1 MNNLNSNLNQ
11 KNLSGII
18 IMTNKNMLNQFDEAA
33 IETCSIVVKDL
44 IKNFESYNLDTE
56 KLSTLTRALYI
67 LQNYP
72 EVKIDGCIDISASTR
87 WDGGGLDYSTFTIA
101 GDHLEISAG
110 GITYNSGI
118 ANDSYSEEIYSSNLP
133 GYNENLPAAL
143 KCWMESFYLHI
154 KDSGPKALYIND
166 MTEENSDSDDRVIYS
181 SVS

>member
-33 IETCSIVVKDL
+33 IETCTIVVKDL
-44 IKNFESYNLDTE
+44 IKNFDTYNYDTE
-56 KLSTLTRALYI
+56 KLSILTKALYI

-72 EVKIDGCIDISASTR
+72 DVKIDGCIDISASTR

-101 GDHLEISAG
+101 GDHLEISVG

-154 KDSGPKALYIND
+154 KDNGPKALFIND
-166 MTEENSDSDDRVIYS
+166 MTEENDGSEEKIIYS